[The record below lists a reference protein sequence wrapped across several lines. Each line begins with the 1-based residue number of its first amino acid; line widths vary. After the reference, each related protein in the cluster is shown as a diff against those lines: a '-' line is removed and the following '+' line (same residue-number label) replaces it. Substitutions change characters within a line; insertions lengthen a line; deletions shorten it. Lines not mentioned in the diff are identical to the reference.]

1 MKKIFFILFS
11 AAAAMTCSAMA
22 VESTP
27 GGLAAL
33 IGENANETS
42 LTVTGSIDASDLE
55 FITSEMTKLESL
67 DISGA
72 TIVAY
77 EGAALRNGNFTS
89 PANVM
94 QSYALFG
101 SSVKSIAF
109 PASLTEI
116 GEFALAS
123 ANLESLIIPAG
134 TAVGNRAFKDCTS
147 LRTVD
152 FAGATSVSDE
162 AFAGCTALESVAGSA
177 NLVNIGNS
185 AFKGCISLA
194 AFTFGK
200 NLEKIGEYSF
210 AATALA
216 AADLSACTKLTEL
229 SAGAFAECGS
239 LATLKLPENLTTVGN
254 SAVFAAKALTS
265 LNFPNSL
272 QVIDDYGFYGLSEL
286 AYEYTKEYSETPG
299 VNTSLVSVGRYGL
312 AGCSNIGQ
320 FVLPSTVEYLGD
332 YAMANWTSLGDLFV
346 RELSEAPTLGENVW
360 SGVNQPE
367 VWLYVTASNKAVFE
381 AENQWKEFKLTESTT
396 GSDNVVSDDLKEA
409 KIAAWFDADVINVL
423 ADNEILNVEVYDATG
438 LQLAAE
444 SINADNARISTSQWQ
459 TKLYIV
465 RVTMAD
471 GTVTGVKLVRR

>member
-22 VESTP
+22 IESTP

-33 IGENANETS
+33 VGENANETS

-55 FITSEMTKLESL
+55 FIASEMTKLESL

-123 ANLESLIIPAG
+123 ANLESLTIPAG
-134 TAVGNRAFKDCTS
+134 TDVGNRAFKDCTS

-185 AFKGCISLA
+185 AFKGCTSLA

-229 SAGAFAECGS
+229 STGAFAECGS

-346 RELSEAPTLGENVW
+346 RELSEAPALGENVW